1 MHRGTEGL
9 VDAGLQ
15 PAAVCF
21 FSIYKQRT
29 LKGAPIPPASARKL
43 ASLPGFPL
51 RRLAPT
57 KPKPRRQTADLT
69 SVPLSLPLTLTLVN
83 SRKPGDFRFAGSL
96 QPCMRPSVFIPTFRP
111 SDLLT
116 LRFNSPPQTAL
127 PSAPYYLPYYV
138 LL

>member
-51 RRLAPT
+51 RRLTPT
-57 KPKPRRQTADLT
+57 RTKSKARHNMLRLYDKKLD
-69 SVPLSLPLTLTLVN
+69 SKS
-83 SRKPGDFRFAGSL
+83 AG
-96 QPCMRPSVFIPTFRP
+96 
-111 SDLLT
+111 
-116 LRFNSPPQTAL
+116 
-127 PSAPYYLPYYV
+127 
-138 LL
+138 